1 MQTFLEFVN
10 QKKIKDTQETEFFE
24 SFNEKDIDKANKL
37 MFDIF
42 KKKIPGK
49 LAYWV
54 KPFDIKSESKKML
67 SYRFCLFDEGKKS
80 SIKCIWAINYL
91 KTGKS
96 NTPYSIDF
104 FANENLNNL
113 LWSNDGITK
122 STLTIYTMGS
132 SIAYFIPVICKVVS
146 SKNYTIS
153 DRELRK
159 QANSIFGAKV
169 AESVLYIGA
178 AEYKIYENMSSN
190 IIEDTFRI
198 NNGIALEARIKS
210 DDPRLNDLKSKTK
223 AQLDLAYINRKK
235 GQEELDAYKK
245 LDAEYK
251 EINAVI
257 RGGGKLEDLSF
268 AIDKNI
274 VVEDDSDNTKN
285 EKEMTKKLE
294 DPETAFKKMQIY
306 VKSVINGMQPGVI
319 LCGAPGIGKTYRVK
333 RQLKAAGYREG
344 HNLYTIKGNESPR
357 QLYIDMYNNKD
368 KGKIIVI
375 DDADSLVGPK
385 APEVVIN
392 ILKAALDSTSDD
404 EGRLVTYKVTGD
416 LKDEEGIVIPKSMH
430 FNASVIII
438 TNYAIGQLDTAL
450 RGRVFTQSLEFTTEQ
465 VLGIIKGLLPG
476 IDPVHLSAD
485 AKIKAYEHLT
495 KLAKDGSNMEIS
507 IRTFTSCARLYQLC
521 EGEDITEEQV
531 NEMIE
536 EQMNNQAL
544 RGGKHY

>member
-1 MQTFLEFVN
+1 
-10 QKKIKDTQETEFFE
+10 
-24 SFNEKDIDKANKL
+24 
-37 MFDIF
+37 
-42 KKKIPGK
+42 
-49 LAYWV
+49 
-54 KPFDIKSESKKML
+54 
-67 SYRFCLFDEGKKS
+67 
-80 SIKCIWAINYL
+80 
-91 KTGKS
+91 
-96 NTPYSIDF
+96 
-104 FANENLNNL
+104 
-113 LWSNDGITK
+113 
-122 STLTIYTMGS
+122 
-132 SIAYFIPVICKVVS
+132 
-146 SKNYTIS
+146 
-153 DRELRK
+153 
-159 QANSIFGAKV
+159 
-169 AESVLYIGA
+169 
-178 AEYKIYENMSSN
+178 
-190 IIEDTFRI
+190 
-198 NNGIALEARIKS
+198 
-210 DDPRLNDLKSKTK
+210 
-223 AQLDLAYINRKK
+223 
-235 GQEELDAYKK
+235 
-245 LDAEYK
+245 
-251 EINAVI
+251 
-257 RGGGKLEDLSF
+257 
-268 AIDKNI
+268 
-274 VVEDDSDNTKN
+274 
-285 EKEMTKKLE
+285 
-294 DPETAFKKMQIY
+294 
-306 VKSVINGMQPGVI
+306 
-319 LCGAPGIGKTYRVK
+319 
-333 RQLKAAGYREG
+333 
-344 HNLYTIKGNESPR
+344 
-357 QLYIDMYNNKD
+357 MYNNKD